1 MMKRSQPIEFIMT
14 KANIPAQFGVSTVTV
29 LVTNFVI
36 LLAALSM
43 SACTEK
49 LTPPIKANAPLVTG
63 PATAPS
69 TTVLGV
75 EPAGAT
81 REAAATTSKAKTEI
95 SKEQQSTAMPLPGQA
110 NDHSVLLPTGSP
122 QRAAS
127 R

>member
-1 MMKRSQPIEFIMT
+1 MTHARFQIRTVPAVIGVCFAILAVGCKDKMPLPIT
-14 KANIPAQFGVSTVTV
+14 ADIPLTTTPAST
-29 LVTNFVI
+29 
-36 LLAALSM
+36 
-43 SACTEK
+43 
-49 LTPPIKANAPLVTG
+49 
-63 PATAPS
+63 PS

-81 REAAATTSKAKTEI
+81 REPAATTSKDKSDV

-110 NDHSVLLPTGSP
+110 NDHSVLLPASSP